1 MSGIAAKDQV
11 RIHEDVAVEIV
22 HASWDMPDVT
32 HGIDRTRR
40 PRDVSGFKVIGRV
53 IEDVFGDGYPHS
65 RAVVLDED
73 GEFYMSPPVRAS
85 FFYDEDEDVCF
96 YDDDEDVFEEE
107 GEFFVAFR
115 RVKPKISK
123 VSVIEWRK

>member
-1 MSGIAAKDQV
+1 MSGIAVKDQV

-22 HASWDMPDVT
+22 RASWDMPDVT
-32 HGIDRTRR
+32 HGIDNTRR

-53 IEDVFGDGYPHS
+53 IEDVFADEYSH

-73 GEFYMSPPVRAS
+73 GEYYMSPPIRGS
-85 FFYDEDEDVCF
+85 FVYDDDEDLCF
-96 YDDDEDVFEEE
+96 YDDDEDVCEEE

>member
-11 RIHEDVAVEIV
+11 RIHEDVAAEIV
-22 HASWDMPDVT
+22 RASWDMPDVT
-32 HGIDRTRR
+32 NGIDNTRQ
-40 PRDVSGFKVIGRV
+40 PCDVSGFKVIGRV
-53 IEDVFGDGYPHS
+53 IEDVFGDGYLHS
-65 RAVVLDED
+65 RAVVLDDD
-73 GEFYMSPPVRAS
+73 GEFYMSPPVRAAL
-85 FFYDEDEDVCF
+85 FCEDDEDSVF